1 MLLDFD
7 GKTPRIGSR
16 VYLAPTATVI
26 GDVHLAD
33 DVSVWFGAVV
43 RGDGGQRIRV
53 GARSNIQDLVVV
65 HVTGDGHGTVIGE
78 DVTIGHRAIV
88 HACTVEDRC
97 LIGMGAI
104 VLDGAVIGAESIVGA
119 GAVVPQGVHVPPRSL
134 VLGTP
139 ARVRR
144 ALDDDDVAHILSFT
158 KAYLDSKAR
167 YLDAGHQLKVEN

>member
-1 MLLDFD
+1 LLLGFD
-7 GKTPRIGSR
+7 GKTPQLGSR
-16 VYLAPTATVI
+16 VYLAPTAALI

-53 GARSNIQDLVVV
+53 GARSNIQDLVMV
-65 HVTGDGHGTVIGE
+65 HVTGDGQGTCIGE
-78 DVTIGHRAIV
+78 DVTVGHRAIV

-104 VLDGAVIGAESIVGA
+104 VLDGAVIGEESIVGA
-119 GAVVPQGVHVPPRSL
+119 GAVVPQGMHVPPRSL

-139 ARVRR
+139 ARIRR
-144 ALDDDDVAHILSFT
+144 TLGDDDVAHIMSFT
-158 KAYLDSKAR
+158 HAYLDSKAR
-167 YLDAGHQLKVEN
+167 YLEQGDPSNNAR